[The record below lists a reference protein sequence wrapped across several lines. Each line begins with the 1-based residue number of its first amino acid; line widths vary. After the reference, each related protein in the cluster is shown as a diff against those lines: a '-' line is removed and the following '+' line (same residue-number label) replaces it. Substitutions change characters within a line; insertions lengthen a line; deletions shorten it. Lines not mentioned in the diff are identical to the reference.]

1 MSEIQKTNEFVGATV
16 SAKQAENFGELLNK
30 PPKASKIKRNK
41 FANNAKYLSISEYE
55 MKMDLM
61 FFGQWSSKLVGQ
73 PQILGN
79 SCVVSVEVSFL
90 HPTTGNWLTRAGTGA
105 QDVQCDSN
113 GRALGK
119 ALIKAVP
126 SAKSIA
132 FKNACKSIGKMFGR
146 DLNRE
151 DEATFVKTAE
161 AISNIVNPANDG
173 E

>member
-1 MSEIQKTNEFVGATV
+1 
-16 SAKQAENFGELLNK
+16 
-30 PPKASKIKRNK
+30 
-41 FANNAKYLSISEYE
+41 
-55 MKMDLM
+55 MDLL
-61 FFGQWSSKLVGQ
+61 FFGQWACKLVGQ

-132 FKNACKSIGKMFGR
+132 FKNACKSIGKKFGR
-146 DLNRE
+146 DLNRQ
-151 DEATFVKTAE
+151 DEASFMKTADI
-161 AISNIVNPANDG
+161 ISNIVNPAND
-173 E
+173 EN